1 MASSPRTTTKREAR
15 RRPEVRR
22 HHRKQPARWN
32 PGRVRRKREQ
42 EGEGYGEEERKGR
55 EKWGYL
61 ERGGTFYTSV
71 GGVSRIPKV
80 QIGFQGGEL
89 AHFCHVLEPS
99 SVESAADQEHSNSLG
114 EVVLYSQ
121 SLRPQ
126 KEHRDRRVLVG
137 PD

>member
-1 MASSPRTTTKREAR
+1 MRE
-15 RRPEVRR
+15 
-22 HHRKQPARWN
+22 
-32 PGRVRRKREQ
+32 KREQ
-42 EGEGYGEEERKGR
+42 EGEGYEEEERKGR
-55 EKWGYL
+55 EEWRYL
-61 ERGGTFYTSV
+61 ERGGPFYTSV

-80 QIGFQGGEL
+80 QIGFQGGEV
-89 AHFCHVLEPS
+89 AYICHGLEPS
-99 SVESAADQEHSNSLG
+99 SVESAADREHSNSLG